1 MIVREVESKVERAE
15 AIRCMKE
22 LGVYIGARIW
32 TSVSVLVVTGVC
44 LTASGM
50 PMVLVV
56 EDNEIYEYSP
66 NAIRRI
72 MERNPQE
79 LG

>member
-32 TSVSVLVVTGVC
+32 TGVGVLVVAGVC
-44 LTASGM
+44 LTASGT
-50 PMVLVV
+50 PMVMGVMG
-56 EDNEIYEYSP
+56 EMYQYSP

-72 MERNPQE
+72 IKRS
-79 LG
+79 G